1 MSEFNKDLLTDEAL
15 HNLVL
20 ASNQK
25 RLTNYLI
32 DAACFFV
39 VMILILIGII
49 FVQPDLF
56 DQLTADTFLSRIIF
70 IFLYSTF
77 IGIVEGLGKGKT
89 LGKIITRTRAVNI
102 DGTSISFNTAFFRG
116 MCRAVPFNAFSGLGM
131 PCKPWHDRWTNTLV
145 IDEQASS
152 KV

>member
-1 MSEFNKDLLTDEAL
+1 MSEFNKDLLADEAL

>member
-102 DGTSISFNTAFFRG
+102 DGTVISFNTAFFRG